1 MSKTSFL
8 SGIFVFCSAWML
20 LMNSCDPSRVFDE
33 NKAIENNAWDMNNKL
48 VFEIEIPDPSISYNV
63 YLNVRN
69 AGWYPFSNLFVFI
82 NTQLPDG
89 KLTRDTAECVLADK
103 DGRWLGD
110 GLGDI
115 WDNRIL
121 FRKNFKFSQGGKYV
135 FTLEHGMRVN
145 PLPGIADA
153 GIRIEKVK

>member
-1 MSKTSFL
+1 MKYALTGLFL
-8 SGIFVFCSAWML
+8 AGL
-20 LMNSCDPSRVFDE
+20 LLSSCDPNRLIDQH
-33 NKAIENNAWDMNNKL
+33 KTIPNNAWDNQHKL
-48 VFEIEIPDPSISYNV
+48 SFDVNITDTSIPYNM

-69 AGWYPFSNLFVFI
+69 AGWYPFSNLFLFVTTRF
-82 NTQLPDG
+82 PDG
-89 KLTRDTAECVLADK
+89 TVARDTAECTLADK

-121 FRKNFKFSQGGKYV
+121 FKKNFRFPQTGQYV
-135 FTLEHGMRVN
+135 FELEQGMRVN

-153 GIRIEKVK
+153 GIRIEKASAEN